1 MKNKHQPSRRSFLK
15 TTATGAVGAFV
26 VPVIVP
32 SSVFGA
38 NAPGNR
44 INVGVIGCG
53 RQGRGV
59 MDGIMRN
66 ADARI
71 IAVCDLDFIRL
82 TDAKTFTEQTTER
95 FLGTPY
101 TGVKM
106 YENYSELI
114 ANKEID
120 AVLIATPDHQHSR
133 LAIDAA
139 WAGKDIY
146 MEKPASL
153 TIYEGRLMSNAMNAT
168 GRIMQIGSQ
177 QRSSSQFRKA
187 CEFVRSGRIGQLHTI
202 EVRLPGD
209 PPGGNP
215 NPMPVPKN
223 LNYDAW
229 LGSTPG
235 VPYTEDRVHPQGK
248 NGKPSFDRPGWLRCE
263 QFGAGMI
270 TGWGSHHFD
279 IAHWAMDME
288 YSGPVE
294 VSASATFPAH
304 GSGLWNVHGPY
315 QSEMLYANG
324 VTVKGMEESA
334 QKPNGVLF
342 IGTEGWL
349 FVSRGGERV
358 TDSDPVRNDGNAI
371 ERGPIS
377 ASDPDIIRDLSD
389 NEVHLYVSD
398 HHVRNWLDSIK
409 SRQLPITPAEVAH
422 RSCTACLLQQ
432 IAMHLKRKLYWNPQT
447 ERFKNDDEANTWLK
461 RAERPEYA
469 IGASYNEPDH

>member
-1 MKNKHQPSRRSFLK
+1 MKKNHHLSRRSFLQI
-15 TTATGAVGAFV
+15 TTAGAAGAFA

-38 NAPGNR
+38 NAPSNR
-44 INVGVIGCG
+44 INVGAIGCG

-59 MDGIMRN
+59 MSSIIRN
-66 ADARI
+66 ADTRI
-71 IAVCDLDFIRL
+71 IAVCDLDSIRL
-82 TDAKTFTEQTTER
+82 TDAKTFTEQATGR
-95 FLGTPY
+95 FLGTPH

-106 YENYSELI
+106 YENYLELI
-114 ANKEID
+114 ANREID

-168 GRIMQIGSQ
+168 GRIMQVGSQ
-177 QRSSSQFRKA
+177 QRSSAQFRKA
-187 CEFVRSGRIGQLHTI
+187 CEFVRSGRIGQLKTI

-215 NPMPVPKN
+215 TPMPIPKN

-229 LGSTPG
+229 LGSTPD
-235 VPYTEDRVHPQGK
+235 VPYTEERVHPQGK
-248 NGKPSFDRPGWLRCE
+248 DGKPDFNRPGWLRCE

-279 IAHWAMDME
+279 IAHWAMDLE
-288 YSGPVE
+288 YSGPIE
-294 VSASATFPAH
+294 ISASTTFPAP

-315 QSEMLYANG
+315 QSEMLYTNG
-324 VTVKGMEESA
+324 VVVKGMEESEK
-334 QKPNGVLF
+334 KPNGVLF
-342 IGTEGWL
+342 IGSEGWL
-349 FVSRGGERV
+349 FVSRGDERV
-358 TDSDPVRNDGNAI
+358 TDSDPIKNVSNAT
-371 ERGPIS
+371 ERGPLS
-377 ASDPDIIRDLSD
+377 ASNPSIIRDLTD
-389 NEVHLYVSD
+389 DEVHLYVSD
-398 HHVRNWLDSIK
+398 NHVRNWLDCIK
-409 SRQLPITPAEVAH
+409 SRKMPITTAEVAH

-432 IAMHLKRKLYWNPQT
+432 IAMHLKRKLYWDPKA
-447 ERFKNDDEANTWLK
+447 ERFKNDDEANSWLK
-461 RAERPEYA
+461 RAERPNYA
-469 IGASYNEPDH
+469 IET

>member
-1 MKNKHQPSRRSFLK
+1 MKNNLLFSRRNFLK
-15 TTATGAVGAFV
+15 TTAAGAAGAFV

-38 NAPGNR
+38 NAPSNR

-71 IAVCDLDFIRL
+71 IAVCDLDSIRL
-82 TDAKTFTEQTTER
+82 TDARTYTEQATAR
-95 FLGTPY
+95 FLGTPH

-106 YENYSELI
+106 YENYLELI

-153 TIYEGRLMSNAMNAT
+153 TIHEGRLMSNAINAT

-187 CEFVRSGRIGQLHTI
+187 CEFVRSGRVGQLKTV

-229 LGSTPG
+229 LGSTPD
-235 VPYTEDRVHPQGK
+235 VPYTEHRVHPQGK
-248 NGKPSFDRPGWLRCE
+248 DGKPDFDRPGWLRCE

-294 VSASATFPAH
+294 ITASTTFPAP

-324 VTVKGMEESA
+324 VVVKGMEESEK
-334 QKPNGVLF
+334 KPNGVLF

-358 TDSDPVRNDGNAI
+358 TASDPVRNDSNAI

-377 ASDPDIIRDLSD
+377 ASNPNIIRELSD

-398 HHVRNWLDSIK
+398 DHVRNWLDSIK
-409 SRQLPITPAEVAH
+409 SRRLPIAPAEVAH

-432 IAMHLKRKLYWNPQT
+432 IAMHLKRKLYWDPKA
-447 ERFKNDDEANTWLK
+447 ERFRNDDEANSWL
-461 RAERPEYA
+461 RRPERPKYA
-469 IGASYNEPDH
+469 IET

>member
-1 MKNKHQPSRRSFLK
+1 MKNNHTLSRRSFLK
-15 TTATGAVGAFV
+15 TATAGVAGTFV
-26 VPVIVP
+26 VPLIVP

-38 NAPGNR
+38 NAPSNR
-44 INVGVIGCG
+44 INVGAIGCG

-59 MDGIMRN
+59 MSGIMRN
-66 ADARI
+66 ADTRI
-71 IAVCDLDFIRL
+71 IAVCDLDSIRL
-82 TDAKTFTEQTTER
+82 TDAKTFTEQSTIR
-95 FLGTPY
+95 FLNTSH

-106 YENYSELI
+106 YEDYLELI

-153 TIYEGRLMSNAMNAT
+153 TIYDGRLMSNAINAT

-177 QRSSSQFRKA
+177 QRSSAQFRKA
-187 CEFVRSGRIGQLHTI
+187 CEFVRSGRIGQLKTV

-215 NPMPVPKN
+215 NPMPIPKN

-229 LGSTPG
+229 LGSTPD

-248 NGKPSFDRPGWLRCE
+248 DGKPDFGRPGWLRCE

-279 IAHWAMDME
+279 IAHWAMDTE
-288 YSGPVE
+288 FSGPVE
-294 VSASATFPAH
+294 ISASTIFPAS

-324 VTVKGMEESA
+324 VIVKGMEESKE
-334 QKPNGVLF
+334 KPNGVLF

-358 TDSDPVRNDGNAI
+358 TDSDPIKVDGNSI

-377 ASDPDIIRDLSD
+377 ASNPNILRDLTD
-389 NEVHLYVSD
+389 DEVHLYVSD
-398 HHVRNWLDSIK
+398 NHVRNWLDSIK
-409 SRQLPITPAEVAH
+409 SRKSPITPAEVAH
-422 RSCTACLLQQ
+422 RSCSVCLLQQ
-432 IAMHLKRKLYWNPQT
+432 IAMHLKRKLYWDPKT
-447 ERFKNDDEANTWLK
+447 ERFKNDDEANRWLS
-461 RAERPEYA
+461 RPERPPYA
-469 IGASYNEPDH
+469 IG

>member
-1 MKNKHQPSRRSFLK
+1 MKPNHSLSRRNFLK
-15 TTATGAVGAFV
+15 TTAVGAVGAFV
-26 VPVIVP
+26 VPTIVP
-32 SSVFGA
+32 SYVFGA
-38 NAPGNR
+38 NAPNNR

-59 MDGIMRN
+59 MGGIIRN
-66 ADARI
+66 ADTRI
-71 IAVCDLDFIRL
+71 TAVCDLDSIR
-82 TDAKTFTEQTTER
+82 TADAKTFTEQATER
-95 FLGTPY
+95 FLSAPY

-106 YENYSELI
+106 YEDYKELI
-114 ANKEID
+114 ADKDID

-139 WAGKDIY
+139 WAGKDTY

-153 TIYEGRLMSNAMNAT
+153 TVNDGRLMSNAMNAS

-187 CEFVRSGRIGQLHTI
+187 CEFVRSGRIGQLKTI

-209 PPGGNP
+209 PPGGNT

-229 LGSTPG
+229 LGPTPD

-248 NGKPSFDRPGWLRCE
+248 DGKPDFGRPGWLRCE

-288 YSGPVE
+288 YSGPIE
-294 VSASATFPAH
+294 ISASTTFPAP

-324 VTVKGMEESA
+324 VIVKGMEESA
-334 QKPNGVLF
+334 KKPNGLLF
-342 IGTEGWL
+342 IGTEGWI

-358 TDSDPVRNDGNAI
+358 TDSDPVKNDSNAI
-371 ERGPIS
+371 EQGPLS
-377 ASDPDIIRDLSD
+377 ASNPNFIRDLTD
-389 NEVHLYVSD
+389 DEVHLYVSD
-398 HHVRNWLDSIK
+398 NHVRNWLDSIK
-409 SRQLPITPAEVAH
+409 SRRLPIAPAEVAH
-422 RSCTACLLQQ
+422 RSCSACLLQQ
-432 IAMHLKRKLYWNPQT
+432 IAMHLKRKLYWDPKT
-447 ERFKNDDEANTWLK
+447 ERFKNDDEANSWLI
-461 RAERPEYA
+461 RPERPKYA
-469 IGASYNEPDH
+469 I

>member
-1 MKNKHQPSRRSFLK
+1 MKNNLNLSRRSFLK
-15 TTATGAVGAFV
+15 TTAAGAAGTFV

-38 NAPGNR
+38 NAPSNR

-59 MDGIMRN
+59 MNGIIRN
-66 ADARI
+66 ADTRI
-71 IAVCDLDFIRL
+71 IAVCDLDSIRL
-82 TDAKTFTEQTTER
+82 EDAKTFTEQTTGR
-95 FLGTPY
+95 FLGAPH

-106 YENYSELI
+106 YENYLELI

-153 TIYEGRLMSNAMNAT
+153 TIHEGRLMSNAMNAT
-168 GRIMQIGSQ
+168 GCIMQIGSQ
-177 QRSSSQFRKA
+177 QRSSQQFRKA
-187 CEFVRSGRIGQLHTI
+187 CEFVRNGRIGQIKTI

-229 LGSTPG
+229 LGSTPD

-248 NGKPSFDRPGWLRCE
+248 EGKPDFDRPGWLRCE

-279 IAHWAMDME
+279 IAHWAMDLE
-288 YSGPVE
+288 YSGPIE
-294 VSASATFPAH
+294 ISASTTFPAP
-304 GSGLWNVHGPY
+304 GSGLWNVHGAY

-324 VTVKGMEESA
+324 VVVRGMEENEK
-334 QKPNGVLF
+334 KPNGLLF
-342 IGTEGWL
+342 TGTEGWI
-349 FVSRGGERV
+349 FVSRGDERV
-358 TDSDPVRNDGNAI
+358 TDSDPIRIDSNAI
-371 ERGPIS
+371 ERGPLS
-377 ASDPDIIRDLSD
+377 ASNPNFIRDLTD

-398 HHVRNWLDSIK
+398 NHVRNWLDCIK
-409 SRQLPITPAEVAH
+409 SRRLPIAPAEVAH

-432 IAMHLKRKLYWNPQT
+432 IAMHLKRKLYWDPKT
-447 ERFKNDDEANTWLK
+447 ERFKNDDEANSWLK
-461 RAERPEYA
+461 RAERPKYA
-469 IGASYNEPDH
+469 IEA